1 MTNEQIQALKAQMK
15 RKHRDWSA
23 TVMRTC
29 DYCGDHKD
37 TVTEEDGSNIC
48 ASCCDDEHAA
58 NLENI
63 AELEA
68 IRAAAEKLVR
78 CKGRYHSEQNYR
90 ALAALFGVNVP
101 DLPPLDCETR
111 KLFTCSTC
119 GREGLDEPP
128 ESRCDCG
135 EDGAH
140 WLEGVLYTSPASWRT
155 LTVKLPPSI
164 DCSNAHFAIR
174 AGRISYRDEV
184 IKELKSACAAAGI
197 KLDVGGGN

>member
-63 AELEA
+63 VETLLAERDTSNTSIA
-68 IRAAAEKLVR
+68 ILLVR
-78 CKGRYHSEQNYR
+78 RQRLLLSEKPMTI
-90 ALAALFGVNVP
+90 ATA
-101 DLPPLDCETR
+101 
-111 KLFTCSTC
+111 
-119 GREGLDEPP
+119 
-128 ESRCDCG
+128 
-135 EDGAH
+135 
-140 WLEGVLYTSPASWRT
+140 
-155 LTVKLPPSI
+155 
-164 DCSNAHFAIR
+164 
-174 AGRISYRDEV
+174 
-184 IKELKSACAAAGI
+184 
-197 KLDVGGGN
+197 